1 MSYTVSA
8 LWELSVLE
16 GTPRAL
22 RRPCR
27 YEAYVPDQL
36 SDVEV
41 SLIED
46 VAGDVSDAE
55 RAIQRLNSGEP
66 RLASLEAVAR
76 LLLRAE
82 AVASSRIEGLEM
94 GTRRLARAATERSAG
109 GPPSDVTAEA
119 ILGNIEA
126 MALAVE
132 QLADRPTLTV
142 DDVLATHRA
151 LMQRTRQAEY
161 GGVVRD
167 RQNWIG
173 GNAYNP
179 CGAAYVP
186 PPHDRVLPLLE
197 DLAAFLNS
205 DRYPPLVHA
214 ALVHA
219 QFETIHPFAD
229 GNGRTG
235 RALIHLVLR
244 RRGLAPRY
252 VPPIS
257 LILATRSREY
267 IGGLTAYRYEGD
279 PRTPAAQAGIN
290 EWVMIFAAAAHQ
302 AVLDAERF
310 AERLDTLVAGWRA
323 MAAPLRARSAADVLI
338 RALPAAP
345 VVTVETAARLIG
357 RSVQATNGAVGRLAA
372 AGVLVPIR
380 DVRRNR
386 TFEAAGLLDLLTRFE
401 RSLASLDGD
410 TQISSPVRRVP
421 ARPGPSSIR
430 RRSQD

>member
-1 MSYTVSA
+1 
-8 LWELSVLE
+8 
-16 GTPRAL
+16 
-22 RRPCR
+22 
-27 YEAYVPDQL
+27 
-36 SDVEV
+36 
-41 SLIED
+41 
-46 VAGDVSDAE
+46 
-55 RAIQRLNSGEP
+55 
-66 RLASLEAVAR
+66 
-76 LLLRAE
+76 
-82 AVASSRIEGLEM
+82 
-94 GTRRLARAATERSAG
+94 
-109 GPPSDVTAEA
+109 VTAEA

-132 QLADRPTLTV
+132 QLADRPTLTI
-142 DDVLATHRA
+142 DDLLATHRA

-161 GGVVRD
+161 GRVVRD

-173 GNAYNP
+173 GNPYDP

-186 PPHDRVLPLLE
+186 PPHDRVLSLLE

-267 IGGLTAYRYEGD
+267 IDGLTAYRYEGD

-290 EWVMIFAAAAHQ
+290 EWIMVFAAAAHQ

-323 MAAPLRARSAADVLI
+323 MHAPRRARSAADVLI

-345 VVTVETAARLIG
+345 IVTVETAARLIG
-357 RSVQATNGAVGRLAA
+357 RSVQATNEAVR
-372 AGVLVPIR
+372 
-380 DVRRNR
+380 
-386 TFEAAGLLDLLTRFE
+386 
-401 RSLASLDGD
+401 
-410 TQISSPVRRVP
+410 
-421 ARPGPSSIR
+421 
-430 RRSQD
+430 